1 MAGNNFRNRV
11 RVGGSGFTIFT
22 FMGQPIGFC
31 QQVSHTSPAPVG
43 PGPVAI
49 HPMDEPYPVQV
60 ITPAASGMGS
70 LTLNLYE
77 LYGSKVWDRLG
88 AAVGATVGNG
98 NNHPLGPGS
107 NATPFGGESPLNH
120 AVDLVDIFIRVAEQ
134 QPEDL
139 NVVKFIRPPKIGGIT
154 GTPYAEQYHN
164 CVITNVVDG
173 ENIEIGTMEVIKQ
186 ITIGYTHMTRG
197 SKRSKAWNLRDA
209 PLGSEN
215 TPAAGFA
222 GS

>member
-1 MAGNNFRNRV
+1 MAGNDFRNRV

-88 AAVGATVGNG
+88 ASVGASANL
-98 NNHPLGPGS
+98 PLGPPS
-107 NATPFGGESPLNH
+107 NNINFGGQGKLNG

-134 QPEDL
+134 RPEDL
-139 NVVKFIRPPKIGGIT
+139 NVVKFIRPPKIGGIK

-186 ITIGYTHMTRG
+186 ITVGYTHMTRG
-197 SKRSKAWNLRDA
+197 SKRSKAWDLRDA
-209 PLGSEN
+209 PLGNQN
-215 TPAAGFA
+215 TGAAGF
-222 GS
+222 